1 MRYWLMHKNIEV
13 ALMDIDSNG
22 NIYNI
27 NIVAMNKEHIPLGGQ
42 LNMMKF
48 HEWWE
53 DRAVPKSRKGANIA
67 LKKLG
72 YTSTNSMLVNN
83 LALSLTDCYWV
94 KPSDSTLT
102 WEQVSLFRNDFVDIF
117 GELTF
122 DGDKKLDLRNKTLF
136 RFASSQGELQKKW
149 CIARRGNEERRFL
162 VKGNWGSS
170 YQQSLNE
177 VLASEIHKMQNKF
190 PYVQYYLTPVDIEG
204 GEKGIG
210 CYSYNFCNENVEFIS
225 AWEVL
230 QLVKIKQNES
240 WYNKFCDVCVQYLG
254 MNREYVES
262 FLGYEIMTDFIISNT
277 DRHMN
282 NIGVLRNPDTL
293 EYYGFAPIY
302 DSGNSMFFRSQTVGR
317 NLLTLETHSFVKK
330 EVNLLKYVKNTGLV
344 NLNKLPSDD
353 FLRRLY
359 LQDISERHYRIED
372 KIRAYNTKI
381 HYLDQLQH
389 GVEIWKSQKYR

>member
-1 MRYWLMHKNIEV
+1 MRYLLMHKNIEV
-13 ALMDIDSNG
+13 ALMDI
-22 NIYNI
+22 NIYGDI
-27 NIVAMNKEHIPLGGQ
+27 YKVVISSQNKAHLPLGGQ
-42 LNMMKF
+42 MNMMKL
-48 HEWWE
+48 HEWWN
-53 DRAVPKSRKGANIA
+53 DRAVPKSRDGSARA

-72 YTSTNSMLVNN
+72 YTSTNNMLVNN
-83 LALSLTDCYWV
+83 LALSLTDCYWI
-94 KPSDSTLT
+94 KPFDSNLT
-102 WEQVSLFRNDFVDIF
+102 WEKVSLYRNDFTDAF
-117 GELTF
+117 GDLTF
-122 DGDKKLDLRNKTLF
+122 DEFKDIYKSVGRSAT
-136 RFASSQGELQKKW
+136 SQGELSKKW
-149 CIARRGNEERRFL
+149 SISEDGRRL
-162 VKGNWGSS
+162 LIKGNWGSS

-210 CYSYNFCNENVEFIS
+210 CYSYNFCTENIEFIS
-225 AWEVL
+225 AWEIL

-372 KIRAYNTKI
+372 KIRVYNTKI
-381 HYLDQLQH
+381 YYLDQLQH